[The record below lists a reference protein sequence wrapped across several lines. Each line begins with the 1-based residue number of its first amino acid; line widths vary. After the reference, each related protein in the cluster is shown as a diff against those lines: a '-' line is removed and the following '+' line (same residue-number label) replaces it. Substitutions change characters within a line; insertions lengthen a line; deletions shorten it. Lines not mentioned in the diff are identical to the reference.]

1 MHLRHLAAASLL
13 AATPL
18 FAAPPAKPRP
28 YEHIVVVVLE
38 NRSAYAGG
46 ERRVWDN
53 PALPFLNG
61 LARDPRHGARF
72 TNAWAAETPYRRIP
86 AGLERP
92 LSARP
97 SQPNYLYLF
106 AASNQGVLPAWFADP
121 SSPYQGKAE
130 LARNGDRLPSPGA
143 EQPSGIGN
151 RLIPAARR
159 PFATANLGASLRAG
173 GRSFLS
179 FSESLPHPTWDAEG
193 DADPKLDLYRRKH
206 NPAINW
212 IALPSAATTDSLP
225 AGRRRFLLPPDVNLA
240 FHASTD
246 PQGRRWRGFAEDA
259 EGRPLDFAQL
269 PNVALVIP
277 NEQHDAHSASLG
289 EMDDW
294 LKTNIGPYA
303 AWAPQ
308 HNSLLIVTFDED
320 GSTDTSQGD
329 AYHFGRDRIATL
341 FYGAGVRPGDY
352 AERIDALNVL
362 ATVLH
367 NQGQLAGFR
376 RDFALTCPDD
386 AATCTRELANLRPIL
401 DVFGRGPALKEI
413 PSVRE

>member
-1 MHLRHLAAASLL
+1 MRLRHLAALASL
-13 AATPL
+13 AATTV
-18 FAAPPAKPRP
+18 FAAAPTPRP
-28 YEHIVVVVLE
+28 YDHIVVVVLE
-38 NRSAYAGG
+38 NRSADAGG
-46 ERRVWDN
+46 ERRIWDN
-53 PALPFLNG
+53 LALPFLNG

-72 TNAWAAETPYRRIP
+72 PNAWAAETPYRRIP
-86 AGLERP
+86 AGFEHP

-106 AASNQGVLPAWFADP
+106 SASNQGVLPDWFADP

-130 LARNGDRLPSPGA
+130 LTRNGDRLATPSA
-143 EQPSGIGN
+143 DQPTGIGN
-151 RLIPAARR
+151 QLIPTAHR

-173 GRSFLS
+173 GRSFQS
-179 FSESLPHPTWDAEG
+179 FAESLPHPTWDAEG

-212 IALPSAATTDSLP
+212 IALPGTARTSSIP
-225 AGRRRFLLPPDVNLA
+225 AERRRFLLPPDVNLA
-240 FHASTD
+240 FHTSTD

-259 EGRPLDFAQL
+259 DGRPLDFTQL

-277 NEQHDAHSASLG
+277 NEQHDAHSASLDA
-289 EMDDW
+289 MDTW

-303 AWAPQ
+303 EWATK

-320 GSTDTSQGD
+320 GSTDSSQGD

-341 FYGAGVRPGDY
+341 FYGAGVKPGNY

-362 ATVLH
+362 ATILH

-386 AATCTRELANLRPIL
+386 AATCTRERANLRPIL

-413 PSVRE
+413 QPVGD

>member
-1 MHLRHLAAASLL
+1 MRLCHLAAFALL
-13 AATPL
+13 TSTHL
-18 FAAPPAKPRP
+18 FAAPPAKTKP
-28 YEHIVVVVLE
+28 YDHIVLVVLE
-38 NRSAYAGG
+38 NRSADAGG
-46 ERRVWDN
+46 ERRIWDN

-61 LARDPRHGARF
+61 LALDPRYGARF

-86 AGLERP
+86 AGFERP

-106 AASNQGVLPAWFADP
+106 SASNQGVLPAWFADL
-121 SSPYQGKAE
+121 SSPYRGKTESAP
-130 LARNGDRLPSPGA
+130 NGDRLVTPGA
-143 EQPSGIGN
+143 EQATGIGN
-151 RLIPAARR
+151 QLIPAARR
-159 PFATANLGASLRAG
+159 PFVTANLGASLRAG

-179 FSESLPHPTWDAEG
+179 FSESLPHPKWDAEG
-193 DADPKLDLYRRKH
+193 DADSKLDLYRRKH

-212 IALPSAATTDSLP
+212 ITLPGAARTDSVP

-240 FHASTD
+240 FHASVD

-259 EGRPLDFAQL
+259 EGRPLDFTLL

-277 NEQHDAHSASLG
+277 NEQHDAHSASLDA
-289 EMDDW
+289 MDTW

-303 AWAPQ
+303 AWATA

-320 GSTDTSQGD
+320 GSTDSSQGD

-341 FYGAGVRPGDY
+341 FYGAGITAGDY

-362 ATVLH
+362 ATILH
-367 NQGQLAGFR
+367 DQGQLADFR
-376 RDFALTCPDD
+376 RDFARSCPDD
-386 AATCTRELANLRPIL
+386 AATCSRELANLRPIL

-413 PSVRE
+413 PPVRD